1 MIQVIRNIMIYAICL
16 RVYDVQ
22 SIAGTNQRFVKKYFS
37 QIHGMRVYT
46 LL

>member
-1 MIQVIRNIMIYAICL
+1 MIQVICNIMIYAIFL
-16 RVYDVQ
+16 RAYDVQ
-22 SIAGTNQRFVKKYFS
+22 SIAGTNQACKKYFS